1 MCLEDLIIKL
11 IELDQFK
18 PKIKKTFSDLI
29 KMIHKWRND
38 TKSIKH
44 YDLLKLILDESGYSS
59 VIKNKKDLEN
69 ENRLENLKELI
80 RQCKIMTIYKI
91 F

>member
-1 MCLEDLIIKL
+1 MSLGQKRKCLEDPLIKL

-18 PKIKKTFSDLI
+18 PKIKDVFDLI

-44 YDLLKLILDESGYSS
+44 YDLIKLILDEFRYSS
-59 VIKNKKDLEN
+59 VIKNKKDLGN
-69 ENRLENLKELI
+69 EIDLKI
-80 RQCKIMTIYKI
+80 
-91 F
+91 